1 MVVKSVVQRVLLF
14 LVCGAFLLV
23 GIVFALAGEKRTT
36 PESRKKVEHKKAFA
50 VYKQKCL
57 LCHDSVAD
65 PEKPGRTKDEWLV
78 VLKAMHG
85 YGLDLTPEQTELIGG
100 LLYDLR
106 KGMEKEAG

>member
-1 MVVKSVVQRVLLF
+1 MVTGSLAKRVLPF
-14 LVCGAFLLV
+14 LVCIGFLLAGMV
-23 GIVFALAGEKRTT
+23 LAVAGEKTTT

-65 PEKPGRTKDEWLV
+65 PEKPGRTQDEWLV
-78 VLKAMHG
+78 VLKTMHG